1 MNSST
6 NFTKPLVLALALAG
20 IAAALASVASPWS
33 LGWAAYV
40 AGLGCVFADLGGRRR
55 LAALGDLSLGNL
67 GLGILAALGLAVLAW
82 PQLDGQ
88 MSLQFLY
95 QGKWIG
101 RQFANLVAHNVLDV
115 VGGAILIGGGLG
127 LVAMLFRVG
136 GLLQLW
142 ARAAAFLLVAQLTV
156 VYALGSGVLKPL
168 IARVRPQDSIEQMQA
183 GQFEPWFWF
192 ARGCT
197 SNCSM
202 PSGEA
207 TLAFGMFALAL
218 ALSGG
223 RLRPALV
230 LGSLVGCL
238 WGLVRV
244 SAGKHYPSDVAV
256 AAIVAM
262 GGSWLLYRLL
272 SWAGRRLAK
281 R

>member
-1 MNSST
+1 M
-6 NFTKPLVLALALAG
+6 
-20 IAAALASVASPWS
+20 
-33 LGWAAYV
+33 
-40 AGLGCVFADLGGRRR
+40 FADLGGRRR
-55 LAALGDLSLGNL
+55 LAVLGDLSLGNL

-82 PQLDGQ
+82 PQFDGQ
-88 MSLQFLY
+88 MSLLFFF

-142 ARAAAFLLVAQLTV
+142 ARAAAFLLVAQLAV

-183 GQFEPWFWF
+183 GHFEPWFWF

-230 LGSLVGCL
+230 LGSVVGCL